1 MVTACPPQEGAPSI
15 MCLRHVVLLPR
26 AADVCLPSVYPEQRR
41 VTPLESTL
49 VEVFILNTL
58 NPFRMNTCRAKPHFA
73 QFWCNISPFRINT
86 CKSVSKQ
93 TTLSTFRI
101 NTYEKTGG
109 WGRGIPSN
117 RPIPSPPI
125 LRRLFQV
132 PYPVS
137 PLLATLTKT
146 PGVSGYSSHSGTHP
160 PSRGVLG
167 MFQPSIVQRAN
178 ALLSIP
184 ILFTLLR
191 TLLHAPKTQLFY
203 FHAIAHSLQKTT
215 RGGVPLPLLPLIGR
229 SLRTRRSRSC
239 RDGPGRISS
248 RSTFNFRL
256 STSSVRLLHGPRVT
270 EHGSRGVLR
279 GESASC

>member
-1 MVTACPPQEGAPSI
+1 MCPRLPRASMG
-15 MCLRHVVLLPR
+15 HVVLLPQ
-26 AADVCLPSVYPEQRR
+26 AADVCLPSVYPEQGR

-49 VEVFILNTL
+49 VELLILSTL

-101 NTYEKTGG
+101 NTYKKTGG

-146 PGVSGYSSHSGTHP
+146 PGVYTQNPQFGTHCSPLATRHSPLDRRGFVLLTDRLRP
-160 PSRGVLG
+160 PARGSHRFIHIAVGLFAGITLALIAALKVLK
-167 MFQPSIVQRAN
+167 V
-178 ALLSIP
+178 
-184 ILFTLLR
+184 IL
-191 TLLHAPKTQLFY
+191 Q
-203 FHAIAHSLQKTT
+203 
-215 RGGVPLPLLPLIGR
+215 
-229 SLRTRRSRSC
+229 
-239 RDGPGRISS
+239 
-248 RSTFNFRL
+248 N
-256 STSSVRLLHGPRVT
+256 
-270 EHGSRGVLR
+270 
-279 GESASC
+279 